1 MVAGCAAR
9 QRLTVH
15 LRLIAVGRRP
25 PRWAEEAFSGY
36 VRRLPPAFG
45 FRAPLISPARG
56 HGSDVE
62 RARAEE
68 GERLLAA
75 VGPRDYL
82 VALDER
88 GTAWSTKILAER
100 LAAWEMDGRDVALM
114 IGGADGLSPAC
125 LERADQRWSLS
136 PLTLP
141 HALVRVLVVEQ
152 LYRAWS
158 LNTGHPYH
166 RA

>member
-1 MVAGCAAR
+1 MHIRV
-9 QRLTVH
+9 L
-15 LRLIAVGRRP
+15 AVGRRP
-25 PRWAEEAFSGY
+25 PRWAMEAFSEY
-36 VRRLPPAFG
+36 AKRLPSAFALDS
-45 FRAPLISPARG
+45 RLIAPARG
-56 HGSDVE
+56 HGSDVA

-68 GERLLAA
+68 GERLLAGM
-75 VGPRDYL
+75 GPRDFV

-88 GTAWSTKILAER
+88 GSAWSTADLAKQ
-100 LAAWEMDGRDVALM
+100 LAGWEMGGRDVTLL
-114 IGGADGLSPAC
+114 IGGADGLSQPC

-141 HALVRVLVVEQ
+141 HALVRVLVAEQ

-158 LNTGHPYH
+158 LNAGHPYH